1 MLYKVHLNKFKFNF
15 KKPLEKILISI
26 SIRRWRKKWQP
37 TPIILPGKPH
47 GHRSLAGY
55 SPCSRKRV
63 RHDLVTKQRQVFKKA
78 EHLLQEGRADQPK
91 GRRKG
96 WRNNRNIV

>member
-1 MLYKVHLNKFKFNF
+1 MLYKLHLNKFKFNF

-26 SIRRWRKKWQP
+26 SIRSWRKKWQP
-37 TPIILPGKPH
+37 TPIILPGKSH
-47 GHRSLAGY
+47 GQRSLAGY

-63 RHDLVTKQRQVFKKA
+63 RHDLVTKQQVFKKA

>member
-26 SIRRWRKKWQP
+26 SIRSWRKKWQP

-47 GHRSLAGY
+47 GQRSLMG
-55 SPCSRKRV
+55 
-63 RHDLVTKQRQVFKKA
+63 
-78 EHLLQEGRADQPK
+78 LQSMESQK
-91 GRRKG
+91 SWTQLK
-96 WRNNRNIV
+96 